1 MDLGNP
7 LPRPRHALALAAAG
21 LVVAGVTA
29 LGAWSVLQTP
39 TGADISHLAGDARQ
53 PLGLAALPVPR
64 PVPDLAFEDAAG
76 ATHTLTEFRGKSVLL
91 NIWATWCVPCR
102 KEMPAL
108 DRLQAKLGGGAFQV
122 VTLSIDRE
130 GAPIVKRFYEETK
143 IRSLP
148 IFVDRTGD
156 AMDRLHVVGVP
167 TTLLID
173 ANGREI
179 ARYIGPAEW
188 DRPDVVAMVERYFP
202 LRSNDRVGPQ

>member
-1 MDLGNP
+1 MAPFPDRLRLRHP
-7 LPRPRHALALAAAG
+7 LSLAAAG
-21 LVVAGVTA
+21 LVVAGVAA
-29 LGAWSVLQTP
+29 LAAWSALQTP
-39 TGADISHLAGDARQ
+39 TAADISHLAGDARQ
-53 PLGLAALPVPR
+53 PLGLAALPSPR

-76 ATHTLTEFRGKSVLL
+76 ATHTLAEFRGKAVLL

-143 IRSLP
+143 IRALP
-148 IFVDRTGD
+148 IYVDRKGE
-156 AMDRLHVVGVP
+156 AMDRLHIVGVP

-173 ANGREI
+173 AKGDEV

-188 DRPDVVAMVERYFP
+188 DRPEAVAMVERYLP
-202 LRSNDRVGPQ
+202 LRSSNRVTPR